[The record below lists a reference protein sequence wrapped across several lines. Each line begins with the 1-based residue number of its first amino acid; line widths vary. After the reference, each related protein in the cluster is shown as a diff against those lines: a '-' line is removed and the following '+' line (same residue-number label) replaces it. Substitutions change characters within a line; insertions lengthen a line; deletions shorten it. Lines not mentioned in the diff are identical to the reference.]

1 MSKKP
6 VMLCILDG
14 WGLREE
20 KKYNA
25 ILLAETP
32 YWDILQEMA
41 PMSRLDASG
50 MSVGLPEGQMGN
62 SEVGHLNIGAGRKV
76 YQDLTR
82 INKSIQDGDFFENPV
97 LVEGME
103 NAVKADKSIH
113 LLGLLSDGGVHSH
126 VEQIIA
132 MVRLA
137 KQKGVKRLYMHALLD
152 GRDVPPTSAKIY
164 VEQLESA
171 MKEIGLGE
179 IATVSG
185 RYYTMDRDKRWDR
198 VEKGYNAMAKGEGLK
213 AASAMDAVEEAYNRG
228 ENDEF
233 VLPTVIGTEEP
244 VGVVQDGDTIIFC
257 NFRADRAREITRAFI
272 QDGFKD
278 FAKDPLHVEYICLT
292 EYEAALDV
300 KVAFPPDDLTHT
312 LGEVLAEQGKRQLRI
327 AETEKYAHVTFFF
340 NGGKEEP
347 NQGEDRILIPS
358 PMVATYDLQ
367 PEMSAF
373 EVTEKVV
380 MAIEKD
386 IYDVIILN
394 FANPDMVGHTG
405 ILDAAIVA
413 AETIDACLKNVV
425 EAVEAKDGVI
435 FVTADHGNCETMRN
449 EKTGKPHT
457 AHTTNL
463 VPFLM
468 VSSDMQDY
476 TLSDGCLEDIAPTM
490 LQVLGIEQP
499 AAMTGKSLRIKK

>member
-32 YWDILQEMA
+32 YWDSLTETA

-50 MSVGLPEGQMGN
+50 LAVGLPEGQMGN

-103 NAVKADKSIH
+103 RAVREGKSVH

-126 VEQIIA
+126 IEQIIA
-132 MVRLA
+132 MIRLA
-137 KQKGVKRLYMHALLD
+137 KQKGVTKLYMHALLD
-152 GRDVPPTSAKIY
+152 GRDVPPTSAGVY
-164 VEQLESA
+164 VEQLEVA

-198 VEKGYNAMAKGEGLK
+198 VEKGYNAMVKGEGLK
-213 AASAMDAVEEAYNRG
+213 AATAMEAVENAYNRG

-233 VLPTVIGTEEP
+233 VLPTVIGAEEP
-244 VGVVQDGDTIIFC
+244 VGMVQDGDTLIFC

-272 QDGFKD
+272 EEGFSD
-278 FAKDPLHVEYICLT
+278 FAKNPLTVEYICLT

-300 KVAFPPDDLTHT
+300 KIAFPPEDLTHT
-312 LGEVLAEQGKRQLRI
+312 LGEVLAATGKKQLRI

-347 NQGEDRILIPS
+347 NEGEDRILIPS

-380 MAIEKD
+380 KAIDKD

-405 ILDAAIVA
+405 VLEAAITA

-425 EAVEAKDGVI
+425 ESVKAKDGII
-435 FVTADHGNCETMRN
+435 FVTADHGNCETMLN
-449 EKTGKPHT
+449 METGKPHT

-468 VSSDMQDY
+468 VSSDMDDY
-476 TLSDGCLEDIAPTM
+476 SLSDGCLEDIAPTM
-490 LQVLGIEQP
+490 LSVLDIEKP
-499 AAMTGKSLRIKK
+499 GAMTGKNLLINK